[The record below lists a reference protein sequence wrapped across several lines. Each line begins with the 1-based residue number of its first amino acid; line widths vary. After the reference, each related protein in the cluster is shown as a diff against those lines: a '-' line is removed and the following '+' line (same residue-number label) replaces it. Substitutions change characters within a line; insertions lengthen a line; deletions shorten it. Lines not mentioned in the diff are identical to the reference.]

1 VRYKLKKENSDF
13 LNGIE
18 SILAS
23 RPPKLLWLIPSL
35 MGGLVLF
42 IILWLTFSQIDV
54 IVPSLGKTI
63 PSSRMILIQ
72 AKEVSTIEKINVK
85 NGQKVKKGDLL
96 VEFKNSVESF
106 DNSSMKA
113 KYETL
118 LLKKIFLEEMIKYI
132 DTNHKIKN
140 IENSEISTDLLKLA
154 NDKLNS
160 YISSYNTEIKSLN
173 VKIERVV
180 YEKKMLKTETKKLKE
195 LLPFTKNKIEQMKKL
210 VEKGLEPEISLKDL
224 EEKYIEEKSNIE
236 IKKDEIKKLATQYEI
251 AQHELIQFKNNT
263 KKELLEEFNKTTDEL
278 SMTLPEVNKS
288 NYLLESKFIY
298 AIEDG
303 FIYNLNN
310 GTNSRVVQSGEVIM
324 ELIPTSSTLEV
335 EAKVLNKDIGFVHLG
350 QEVKVK
356 IDSFKFT
363 KYGYI
368 EGIVTNIAKSSILD
382 EKLGEIYPILIE
394 LKKDIMKIDD
404 KYIKLIPGMTC
415 SVDIKIGKRRLIEYI
430 ISPMIRYKDEAL
442 REQ

>member
-1 VRYKLKKENSDF
+1 MKKENSDF
-13 LNGIE
+13 LSGIE
-18 SILAS
+18 SILS
-23 RPPKLLWLIPSL
+23 TRPSKLLWLVPSL
-35 MGGLVLF
+35 IGMLVLF

-54 IVPSLGKTI
+54 IAPSLGKTI

-72 AKEVSTIEKINVK
+72 AKETSTIEKINVK
-85 NGQKVKKGDLL
+85 NGQSVKKGDLL
-96 VEFKNSVESF
+96 VEFRNNVENF

-118 LLKKIFLEEMIKYI
+118 LLKKIFLEEMLKYI
-132 DTNHKIKN
+132 DTNNKEKE
-140 IENSEISTDLLKLA
+140 IENNEISPTLLKLV

-160 YISSYNTEIKSLN
+160 HISSYYTEIKSLN
-173 VKIERVV
+173 AKIEKVV
-180 YEKKMLKTETKKLKE
+180 FEKKMIETEVKKLLK
-195 LLPFTKNKIEQMKKL
+195 LLPFTQYKLEQMKKL

-224 EEKYIEEKSNIE
+224 EEKYIEEKSNIS
-236 IKKDEIKKLATQYEI
+236 IKEDEINKLSIQYEI
-251 AQHELIQFKNNT
+251 SKQELIQFKNNT

-278 SMTLPEVNKS
+278 STTLPEVNKS
-288 NYLLESKFIY
+288 NYLLESKVIY

-310 GTNSRVVQSGEVIM
+310 GTSGRVVQSGEVIM
-324 ELIPTSSTLEV
+324 ELIPTSSPLEV
-335 EAKVLNKDIGFVHLG
+335 EAKVLNRDIGFVHVG

-368 EGIVTNIAKSSILD
+368 EGVVTNIAKSSILD
-382 EKLGEIYPILIE
+382 EKLGEIYPVLIE
-394 LKKDIMKIDD
+394 LKKDTMRIDD
-404 KYIKLIPGMTC
+404 KNIKLIPGMTC

>member
-1 VRYKLKKENSDF
+1 MKKENSDF
-13 LNGIE
+13 LSGIE
-18 SILAS
+18 SILS
-23 RPPKLLWLIPSL
+23 TRPSKLLWLVPSL
-35 MGGLVLF
+35 IGMLVLF

-54 IVPSLGKTI
+54 IAPSLGKTI

-72 AKEVSTIEKINVK
+72 AKETSTIEKINVK
-85 NGQKVKKGDLL
+85 NGQSVKKGDLL
-96 VEFKNSVESF
+96 VEFRNNVENF

-118 LLKKIFLEEMIKYI
+118 LLKKIFLEEMLKYI
-132 DTNHKIKN
+132 DTNNKEKE
-140 IENSEISTDLLKLA
+140 IENNEISPTLLKLV

-160 YISSYNTEIKSLN
+160 HISSYYTEVKSLN
-173 VKIERVV
+173 SKIEKVV
-180 YEKKMLKTETKKLKE
+180 FEKKMIETEVKKLLK
-195 LLPFTKNKIEQMKKL
+195 LLPFTQYKLEQMKKL

-224 EEKYIEEKSNIE
+224 EEKYIEEKSNIS
-236 IKKDEIKKLATQYEI
+236 IKEDEINKLSIQYEI
-251 AQHELIQFKNNT
+251 SKQELIQFKNNT

-278 SMTLPEVNKS
+278 STTLPEVNKS
-288 NYLLESKFIY
+288 NYLLESKVIY

-310 GTNSRVVQSGEVIM
+310 GTSGRVVQSGEVIM
-324 ELIPTSSTLEV
+324 ELIPTSSPLEV
-335 EAKVLNKDIGFVHLG
+335 EAKVLNRDIGFVHVG

-368 EGIVTNIAKSSILD
+368 EGVVTNIAKSSILD
-382 EKLGEIYPILIE
+382 EKLGEIYPVLIE
-394 LKKDIMKIDD
+394 LKKDTMRIDD
-404 KYIKLIPGMTC
+404 KNIKLIPGMTC

>member
-1 VRYKLKKENSDF
+1 MKKENSDF
-13 LNGIE
+13 LSGIE
-18 SILAS
+18 SILS
-23 RPPKLLWLIPSL
+23 TRPSKLLWLVPSL
-35 MGGLVLF
+35 IGMLVLF

-54 IVPSLGKTI
+54 IAPSLGKTI

-72 AKEVSTIEKINVK
+72 AKETSTIEKINVK
-85 NGQKVKKGDLL
+85 NGQSVKKGDLL
-96 VEFKNSVESF
+96 VEFRNNVENF

-118 LLKKIFLEEMIKYI
+118 LLKKIFLEEMLKYI
-132 DTNHKIKN
+132 DTNNKEKE
-140 IENSEISTDLLKLA
+140 IENNEISPNLLKLV

-160 YISSYNTEIKSLN
+160 HISSYYTEVKSLN
-173 VKIERVV
+173 AKIEKVV
-180 YEKKMLKTETKKLKE
+180 FEKKMIETEVKKLLK
-195 LLPFTKNKIEQMKKL
+195 LLPFTQYKLEQMKKL

-224 EEKYIEEKSNIE
+224 EEKYIEEKSNIS
-236 IKKDEIKKLATQYEI
+236 IKEDEINKLSIQYEI
-251 AQHELIQFKNNT
+251 SKQELIQFKNNT

-278 SMTLPEVNKS
+278 SSTLPEVNKS
-288 NYLLESKFIY
+288 NYLLESKVIY

-310 GTNSRVVQSGEVIM
+310 GTSGRVVQSGEVIM
-324 ELIPTSSTLEV
+324 ELIPTSSPLEV
-335 EAKVLNKDIGFVHLG
+335 EAKVLNRDIGFVHVG

-368 EGIVTNIAKSSILD
+368 EGVVTNIAKSSILD
-382 EKLGEIYPILIE
+382 EKLGEIYPVLIE
-394 LKKDIMKIDD
+394 LKKDTMRIDD
-404 KYIKLIPGMTC
+404 KNIKLIPGMTC

>member
-1 VRYKLKKENSDF
+1 MKKENSDF
-13 LNGIE
+13 LSGVE
-18 SILAS
+18 SILAT

-35 MGGLVLF
+35 IGSLILF

-54 IVPSLGKTI
+54 IAPSLGKTI

-72 AKEVSTIEKINVK
+72 AKETSTIEKIYVK
-85 NGQKVKKGDLL
+85 NGQNVKKGDLL
-96 VEFKNSVESF
+96 VEFKNSVENF

-118 LLKKIFLEEMIKYI
+118 LSKKIFLEEMIKYI
-132 DTNHKIKN
+132 DTNSRIKQ
-140 IENSEISTDLLKLA
+140 IENSDISESLLKLV

-160 YISSYNTEIKSLN
+160 HISSYDTEIKSLN
-173 VKIERVV
+173 VKIEKVL
-180 YEKKMLKTETKKLKE
+180 YEKRMVETEVKKLIE
-195 LLPFTKNKIEQMKKL
+195 LIPFTKNKVEQMKKL

-224 EEKYIEEKSNIE
+224 EEKYIEEKSNID
-236 IKKDEIKKLATQYEI
+236 IKKDEIKKLSTQYEI
-251 AQHELIQFKNNT
+251 SQHELLQFKNNT
-263 KKELLEEFNKTTDEL
+263 RKELIEEFNKTTDEL
-278 SMTLPEVNKS
+278 STTLPEVNKS

-298 AIEDG
+298 AFEDG

-310 GTNSRVVQSGEVIM
+310 GTSGRVVQSGEVIM
-324 ELIPTSSTLEV
+324 ELIPTSSALEV
-335 EAKVLNKDIGFVHLG
+335 EAKVLNRDIGFVHIG

-368 EGIVTNIAKSSILD
+368 QGVVTNIAKSSILD
-382 EKLGEIYPILIE
+382 EKLGEIYPVLIE
-394 LKKDIMKIDD
+394 LKKDTMKVDD
-404 KYIKLIPGMTC
+404 KNIKLMPGMTC

>member
-1 VRYKLKKENSDF
+1 
-13 LNGIE
+13 
-18 SILAS
+18 
-23 RPPKLLWLIPSL
+23 
-35 MGGLVLF
+35 MLVLF

-54 IVPSLGKTI
+54 IAPSLGKTI

-72 AKEVSTIEKINVK
+72 AKETSTIEKINVK
-85 NGQKVKKGDLL
+85 NGQSVKKGDLL
-96 VEFKNSVESF
+96 VEFRNNVENF

-118 LLKKIFLEEMIKYI
+118 LLKKIFLEEMLKYI
-132 DTNHKIKN
+132 DTNNKEKE
-140 IENSEISTDLLKLA
+140 IENNEISPTLLKLV

-160 YISSYNTEIKSLN
+160 HISSYYTEVKSLN
-173 VKIERVV
+173 AKIEKVV
-180 YEKKMLKTETKKLKE
+180 FEKKMIETEVKKLLK
-195 LLPFTKNKIEQMKKL
+195 LLPFTQYKLEQMKKL

-224 EEKYIEEKSNIE
+224 EEKYIEEKSNIS
-236 IKKDEIKKLATQYEI
+236 IKEDEINKLSIQYEI
-251 AQHELIQFKNNT
+251 SKQELIQFKNNT

-278 SMTLPEVNKS
+278 STTLPEVNKS
-288 NYLLESKFIY
+288 NYLLESKVIY

-310 GTNSRVVQSGEVIM
+310 GTSGRVVQSGEVIM
-324 ELIPTSSTLEV
+324 ELIPTSSPLEV
-335 EAKVLNKDIGFVHLG
+335 EAKVLNRDIGFVHVG

-368 EGIVTNIAKSSILD
+368 EGVVTNIAKSSILD
-382 EKLGEIYPILIE
+382 EKLGEIYPVLIE
-394 LKKDIMKIDD
+394 LKKDTMRIDD
-404 KYIKLIPGMTC
+404 KNIKLIPGMTC

>member
-1 VRYKLKKENSDF
+1 MKKENSDF
-13 LNGIE
+13 LNGVE
-18 SILAS
+18 SILAI
-23 RPPKLLWLIPSL
+23 RPSKLLWLIPSL
-35 MGGLVLF
+35 IGGLVLF

-54 IVPSLGKTI
+54 IAPALGKTI

-72 AKEVSTIEKINVK
+72 AKEISTIEKINVK
-85 NGQKVKKGDLL
+85 NGQSVKKGDLL
-96 VEFKNSVESF
+96 VEFKNSVENF

-118 LLKKIFLEEMIKYI
+118 LLKKIFLDEMIKYI
-132 DTNHKIKN
+132 DTNHKIKK
-140 IENSEISTDLLKLA
+140 IENDEISTNLLKLV

-160 YISSYNTEIKSLN
+160 YVSSYDTEIKSLN
-173 VKIERVV
+173 VKIEKVA
-180 YEKKMLKTETKKLKE
+180 YEKKMLQTEIKKLKE
-195 LLPFTKNKIEQMKKL
+195 LLPFTKNKIEQMRKL
-210 VEKGLEPEISLKDL
+210 VEKGLEPEMSLKDL

-251 AQHELIQFKNNT
+251 AQHELVQFKNNT
-263 KKELLEEFNKTTDEL
+263 KKELLEEYNKTTDEL

-310 GTNSRVVQSGEVIM
+310 GTSSRVIQSGEVIM
-324 ELIPTSSTLEV
+324 ELIPASSPLEV

-394 LKKDIMKIDD
+394 LKKDTMKVDD
-404 KYIKLIPGMTC
+404 KYIKLMPGMTC

>member
-1 VRYKLKKENSDF
+1 MKKENSDF
-13 LNGIE
+13 LIGIE
-18 SILAS
+18 SILAT
-23 RPPKLLWLIPSL
+23 RPSKLLWLVPSL
-35 MGGLVLF
+35 IGSLVLF

-54 IVPSLGKTI
+54 IAPSLGKTI

-72 AKEVSTIEKINVK
+72 AKETSTIEKINVK
-85 NGQKVKKGDLL
+85 NGENVKKGTLL
-96 VEFKNSVESF
+96 VEFKNSLENF
-106 DNSSMKA
+106 DNNSMKA

-118 LLKKIFLEEMIKYI
+118 LLKKVFLDEMIRYI
-132 DTNHKIKN
+132 DTNNKIKT
-140 IENSEISTDLLKLA
+140 IENSEISSNLLKLA

-160 YISSYNTEIKSLN
+160 HISSYDTEIKSLN
-173 VKIERVV
+173 VKIEKVV
-180 YEKKMLKTETKKLKE
+180 YEKKMVETEVRKLLE
-195 LLPFTKNKIEQMKKL
+195 LLPFTQYKLEQMKKL

-224 EEKYIEEKSNIE
+224 EEKYIEQKSNIS
-236 IKKDEIKKLATQYEI
+236 IKQDEIKKLSTQYEI
-251 AQHELIQFKNNT
+251 SKHELMQFKNNT
-263 KKELLEEFNKTTDEL
+263 RKELLEEFNKTTDEL
-278 SMTLPEVNKS
+278 NTTLPEVDKS

-310 GTNSRVVQSGEVIM
+310 GTSGRVVQSGEVIM
-324 ELIPTSSTLEV
+324 ELIPTSSALEV
-335 EAKVLNKDIGFVHLG
+335 EAKVLNRDIGFVHLG

-368 EGIVTNIAKSSILD
+368 DGIVTNIAKSSILD
-382 EKLGEIYPILIE
+382 EKLGEIYPVLIE
-394 LKKDIMKIDD
+394 LKNDTMKIDD
-404 KYIKLIPGMTC
+404 NYIKLMPGMTC

>member
-1 VRYKLKKENSDF
+1 MKKDNSDF

-18 SILAS
+18 SILAT
-23 RPPKLLWLIPSL
+23 RPSKLLWLVPSL
-35 MGGLVLF
+35 IGSLVIF

-54 IVPSLGKTI
+54 IAPSLGKTI

-72 AKEVSTIEKINVK
+72 AKETSIIEKVYVK
-85 NGQKVKKGDLL
+85 NGQNVKKDDLL
-96 VEFKNSVESF
+96 VEFKNNVENF
-106 DNSSMKA
+106 ENNSMKA

-132 DTNHKIKN
+132 DTNIKVKEIIN
-140 IENSEISTDLLKLA
+140 PDISESLIKLL
-154 NDKLNS
+154 NDKLISN
-160 YISSYNTEIKSLN
+160 ISSYDTEIRSLN
-173 VKIERVV
+173 VKVEKVL
-180 YEKKMLKTETKKLKE
+180 YEKRMVETEIKKLTE
-195 LLPFTKNKIEQMKKL
+195 LLPFTQYKLEQMKKL

-224 EEKYIEEKSNIE
+224 EEKYIEERSNIN
-236 IKKDEIKKLATQYEI
+236 IKKDEIKKLSTQYEI
-251 AQHELIQFKNNT
+251 SEQELMQFKNNT

-278 SMTLPEVNKS
+278 NTTLPEVNKS
-288 NYLLESKFIY
+288 NYLLESKYIY
-298 AIEDG
+298 ASEDG

-310 GTNSRVVQSGEVIM
+310 GTSGRVIQSGEVVM
-324 ELIPTSSTLEV
+324 ELIPTSSPLEV
-335 EAKVLNKDIGFVHLG
+335 EAKVLNRDIGFIHIG

-368 EGIVTNIAKSSILD
+368 EGVITNIAKSSVLD
-382 EKLGEIYPILIE
+382 EKLGEIYPVLIE
-394 LKKDIMKIDD
+394 LKTDTMKIDN
-404 KYIKLIPGMTC
+404 KHIKLMPGMTC

-430 ISPMIRYKDEAL
+430 ISPMIRYKDEAM

>member
-1 VRYKLKKENSDF
+1 MKKENSDF
-13 LNGIE
+13 LSGIE
-18 SILAS
+18 SILS
-23 RPPKLLWLIPSL
+23 TRPSKLLWLVPSL
-35 MGGLVLF
+35 IGMLVLF

-54 IVPSLGKTI
+54 IAPSLGKTI

-72 AKEVSTIEKINVK
+72 AKETSTIEKINVK
-85 NGQKVKKGDLL
+85 NGQSVKKGDLL
-96 VEFKNSVESF
+96 VEFRNNVENF

-118 LLKKIFLEEMIKYI
+118 LLKKIFLEEMLKYI
-132 DTNHKIKN
+132 DTNNKEKE
-140 IENSEISTDLLKLA
+140 IENNEISPTLLKLV

-160 YISSYNTEIKSLN
+160 HISSYYTEIKSLN
-173 VKIERVV
+173 AKIEKVV
-180 YEKKMLKTETKKLKE
+180 FEKKMIETEVKKLLK
-195 LLPFTKNKIEQMKKL
+195 LLPFTQYKLEQMKKL

-224 EEKYIEEKSNIE
+224 EEKYIEEKSNIS
-236 IKKDEIKKLATQYEI
+236 IKEDEINKLSIQYEI
-251 AQHELIQFKNNT
+251 SKQELIQFKNNT

-278 SMTLPEVNKS
+278 STTLPEVNKS
-288 NYLLESKFIY
+288 NYLLKSKFIY

-310 GTNSRVVQSGEVIM
+310 GTSGRVVQSGEVIM
-324 ELIPTSSTLEV
+324 ELIPTSSPLEV
-335 EAKVLNKDIGFVHLG
+335 EAKVLNRDIGFVHVG

-368 EGIVTNIAKSSILD
+368 EGVVTNIAKSSILD
-382 EKLGEIYPILIE
+382 EKLGEIYPVLIE
-394 LKKDIMKIDD
+394 LKKDTMRIDD
-404 KYIKLIPGMTC
+404 KNIKLIPGMTC

>member
-1 VRYKLKKENSDF
+1 MKKENSDF
-13 LNGIE
+13 LSGIE
-18 SILAS
+18 SILS
-23 RPPKLLWLIPSL
+23 TRPSKLLWLVPSL
-35 MGGLVLF
+35 IGMLVLF

-54 IVPSLGKTI
+54 IAPSLGKTI

-72 AKEVSTIEKINVK
+72 AKETSTIEKINVK
-85 NGQKVKKGDLL
+85 NGQSVKKGDLL
-96 VEFKNSVESF
+96 VEFRNNVENF

-118 LLKKIFLEEMIKYI
+118 LLKKIFLEEMLKYI
-132 DTNHKIKN
+132 DTNNKEKE
-140 IENSEISTDLLKLA
+140 IENNEISPNLLKLV

-160 YISSYNTEIKSLN
+160 HISSYYTEVKSLN
-173 VKIERVV
+173 SKIEKVV
-180 YEKKMLKTETKKLKE
+180 FEKKMIETEVKKLLK
-195 LLPFTKNKIEQMKKL
+195 LLPFTQYKLEQMKKL

-224 EEKYIEEKSNIE
+224 EEKYIEEKSNIS
-236 IKKDEIKKLATQYEI
+236 IKEDEINKLSIQYEI
-251 AQHELIQFKNNT
+251 SKQELIQFKNNT

-278 SMTLPEVNKS
+278 STTLPEVNKS
-288 NYLLESKFIY
+288 NYLLESKVIY

-310 GTNSRVVQSGEVIM
+310 GTSGRVVQSGEVIM
-324 ELIPTSSTLEV
+324 ELIPTSSPLEV
-335 EAKVLNKDIGFVHLG
+335 EAKVLNRDIGFVHVG

-368 EGIVTNIAKSSILD
+368 EGVVTNIAKSSILD
-382 EKLGEIYPILIE
+382 EKLGEIYPVLIE
-394 LKKDIMKIDD
+394 LKKDTMRIDD
-404 KYIKLIPGMTC
+404 KNIKLIPGMTC
-415 SVDIKIGKRRLIEYI
+415 SVDIKIGKRRLIGYI

>member
-1 VRYKLKKENSDF
+1 MKKENSDF
-13 LNGIE
+13 LSGIE
-18 SILAS
+18 SILS
-23 RPPKLLWLIPSL
+23 TRPSKLLWLVPSL
-35 MGGLVLF
+35 IGMLVLF

-54 IVPSLGKTI
+54 IAPSLGKTI

-72 AKEVSTIEKINVK
+72 AKETSTIEKINVK
-85 NGQKVKKGDLL
+85 NGQSVKKGDLL
-96 VEFKNSVESF
+96 VEFRNNVENF

-118 LLKKIFLEEMIKYI
+118 LLKKIFLEEMLKYI
-132 DTNHKIKN
+132 DTNNKEKE
-140 IENSEISTDLLKLA
+140 IENNEISPNLLKLV

-160 YISSYNTEIKSLN
+160 HISSYYTEVKKKKK
-173 VKIERVV
+173 KIEKVV
-180 YEKKMLKTETKKLKE
+180 FEKKMIETEVKKLLK
-195 LLPFTKNKIEQMKKL
+195 LLPFTQYKLEQMKKL

-224 EEKYIEEKSNIE
+224 EEKYIEEKSNIS
-236 IKKDEIKKLATQYEI
+236 IKEDEINKLSIQYEI
-251 AQHELIQFKNNT
+251 SKQELIQFKNNT

-278 SMTLPEVNKS
+278 STTLPEVNKS
-288 NYLLESKFIY
+288 NYLLESKVIY

-310 GTNSRVVQSGEVIM
+310 GTSGRVVQSGEVIM
-324 ELIPTSSTLEV
+324 ELIPTSSPLEV
-335 EAKVLNKDIGFVHLG
+335 EAKVLNRDIGFVHVG

-368 EGIVTNIAKSSILD
+368 EGVVTNIAKSSILD
-382 EKLGEIYPILIE
+382 EKLGEIYPVLIE
-394 LKKDIMKIDD
+394 LKKDTMRIDD
-404 KYIKLIPGMTC
+404 KNIKLIPGMTC

>member
-1 VRYKLKKENSDF
+1 MKKENSDF
-13 LNGIE
+13 LSGIE
-18 SILAS
+18 SILS
-23 RPPKLLWLIPSL
+23 TRPSKLLWLVPSL
-35 MGGLVLF
+35 IGMLVLF

-54 IVPSLGKTI
+54 IAPSLGKTI

-72 AKEVSTIEKINVK
+72 AKETSTIEKINVK
-85 NGQKVKKGDLL
+85 NGQSVKKGDLL
-96 VEFKNSVESF
+96 VEFRNNVENF

-118 LLKKIFLEEMIKYI
+118 LLKKIFLEEMLKYI
-132 DTNHKIKN
+132 DTNNKEKE
-140 IENSEISTDLLKLA
+140 IENNEISPNLLKLV

-160 YISSYNTEIKSLN
+160 HISSYYTEVKSLN
-173 VKIERVV
+173 AKIEKVV
-180 YEKKMLKTETKKLKE
+180 FEKKMIETEVKKLLK
-195 LLPFTKNKIEQMKKL
+195 LLPFTQYKLEQMKKL

-224 EEKYIEEKSNIE
+224 EEKYIEEKSNIS
-236 IKKDEIKKLATQYEI
+236 IKEDEINKLSIQYEI
-251 AQHELIQFKNNT
+251 SKQELIQFKNNT

-278 SMTLPEVNKS
+278 STTLPEVNKS
-288 NYLLESKFIY
+288 NYLLESKVIY

-310 GTNSRVVQSGEVIM
+310 GTSGRVVQSGEVIM
-324 ELIPTSSTLEV
+324 ELIPTSSPLEV
-335 EAKVLNKDIGFVHLG
+335 EAKVLNRDIGFVHVG

-368 EGIVTNIAKSSILD
+368 EGVVTNIAKSSILD
-382 EKLGEIYPILIE
+382 EKLGEIYPVLIE
-394 LKKDIMKIDD
+394 LKKDTMRIDD
-404 KYIKLIPGMTC
+404 KNIKLIPGMTY

>member
-1 VRYKLKKENSDF
+1 MKKENSDF
-13 LNGIE
+13 LSGIE
-18 SILAS
+18 SILS
-23 RPPKLLWLIPSL
+23 TRPSKLLWLVPSL
-35 MGGLVLF
+35 IGMLVLF

-54 IVPSLGKTI
+54 IAPSLGKTI

-72 AKEVSTIEKINVK
+72 AKETSTIEKINVK
-85 NGQKVKKGDLL
+85 NGQSVKKGDLL
-96 VEFKNSVESF
+96 VEFRNNVENF

-118 LLKKIFLEEMIKYI
+118 LLKKIFLEEMLKYI
-132 DTNHKIKN
+132 DTNNKEKE
-140 IENSEISTDLLKLA
+140 IENNEISPNLLKLV

-160 YISSYNTEIKSLN
+160 HISSYYTEVKSLN
-173 VKIERVV
+173 AKIEKVV
-180 YEKKMLKTETKKLKE
+180 FEKKMIETEVKKLLK
-195 LLPFTKNKIEQMKKL
+195 LLPFTQYKLEQMKKL

-224 EEKYIEEKSNIE
+224 EEKYIEEKSNIS
-236 IKKDEIKKLATQYEI
+236 IKEDEINKLSIQYEI
-251 AQHELIQFKNNT
+251 SKQELIQFKNNT

-278 SMTLPEVNKS
+278 STTLPEVNKS
-288 NYLLESKFIY
+288 NYLLESKVIY

-310 GTNSRVVQSGEVIM
+310 GTSGRVVQSGEVIM
-324 ELIPTSSTLEV
+324 ELIPTSSPLEV
-335 EAKVLNKDIGFVHLG
+335 EAKVLNRDIGFVHVG
-350 QEVKVK
+350 QGVKVK

-368 EGIVTNIAKSSILD
+368 EGVVTNIAKSSILD
-382 EKLGEIYPILIE
+382 EKLGEIYPVLIE
-394 LKKDIMKIDD
+394 LKKDTMRIDD
-404 KYIKLIPGMTC
+404 KNIKLIPGMTC

>member
-1 VRYKLKKENSDF
+1 MKKENSDF
-13 LNGIE
+13 LSGRE
-18 SILAS
+18 SILS
-23 RPPKLLWLIPSL
+23 TRPSKLLWLVPSL
-35 MGGLVLF
+35 IGMLVLF

-54 IVPSLGKTI
+54 IAPSLGKTI

-72 AKEVSTIEKINVK
+72 AKETSTIEKINVK
-85 NGQKVKKGDLL
+85 NGQSVKKGDLL
-96 VEFKNSVESF
+96 VEFRNNVENF

-118 LLKKIFLEEMIKYI
+118 LLKKIFLEEMLKYI
-132 DTNHKIKN
+132 DTNNKEKE
-140 IENSEISTDLLKLA
+140 IENNEISPNLLKLV

-160 YISSYNTEIKSLN
+160 HISSYYTEVKSLN
-173 VKIERVV
+173 AKIEKVV
-180 YEKKMLKTETKKLKE
+180 FEKKMIETEVKKLLK
-195 LLPFTKNKIEQMKKL
+195 LLPFTQYKLEQMKKL

-224 EEKYIEEKSNIE
+224 EEKYIEEKSNIS
-236 IKKDEIKKLATQYEI
+236 IKEDEINKLSIQYEI
-251 AQHELIQFKNNT
+251 SKQELIQFKNNT

-278 SMTLPEVNKS
+278 STTLPEVNKS
-288 NYLLESKFIY
+288 NYLLESKVIY

-310 GTNSRVVQSGEVIM
+310 GTSGRVVQSGEVIM
-324 ELIPTSSTLEV
+324 ELIPTSSPLEV
-335 EAKVLNKDIGFVHLG
+335 EAKVLNRDIGFVHVG

-368 EGIVTNIAKSSILD
+368 EGVVTNIAKSSILD
-382 EKLGEIYPILIE
+382 EKLGEIYPVLIE
-394 LKKDIMKIDD
+394 LKKDTMRIDD
-404 KYIKLIPGMTC
+404 KNIKLIPGMTC

>member
-1 VRYKLKKENSDF
+1 
-13 LNGIE
+13 
-18 SILAS
+18 
-23 RPPKLLWLIPSL
+23 
-35 MGGLVLF
+35 
-42 IILWLTFSQIDV
+42 
-54 IVPSLGKTI
+54 
-63 PSSRMILIQ
+63 MILIQ
-72 AKEVSTIEKINVK
+72 AKETSTIEKINVK
-85 NGQKVKKGDLL
+85 NGQSVKKGDLL
-96 VEFKNSVESF
+96 VEFRNNVENF

-118 LLKKIFLEEMIKYI
+118 LLKKIFLEEMLKYI
-132 DTNHKIKN
+132 DTNNKEKE
-140 IENSEISTDLLKLA
+140 IENNEISPNLLKLV

-160 YISSYNTEIKSLN
+160 HISSYYTEVKSLN
-173 VKIERVV
+173 AKIEKVV
-180 YEKKMLKTETKKLKE
+180 FEKKMIETEVKKLLK
-195 LLPFTKNKIEQMKKL
+195 LLPFTQYKLEQMKKL

-224 EEKYIEEKSNIE
+224 EEKYIEEKSNIS
-236 IKKDEIKKLATQYEI
+236 IKEDEINKLSIQYEI
-251 AQHELIQFKNNT
+251 SKQELIQFKNNT

-278 SMTLPEVNKS
+278 STTLPEVNKS
-288 NYLLESKFIY
+288 NYLLESKVIY

-310 GTNSRVVQSGEVIM
+310 GTSGRVVQSGEVIM
-324 ELIPTSSTLEV
+324 ELIPTSSPLEV
-335 EAKVLNKDIGFVHLG
+335 EAKVLNRDIGFVHVG

-368 EGIVTNIAKSSILD
+368 EGVVTNIAKSSILD
-382 EKLGEIYPILIE
+382 EKLGEIYPVLIE
-394 LKKDIMKIDD
+394 LKKDTMRIDD
-404 KYIKLIPGMTC
+404 KNIKLIPGMTC

>member
-1 VRYKLKKENSDF
+1 MKKENSDF
-13 LNGIE
+13 LSGIE
-18 SILAS
+18 SILS
-23 RPPKLLWLIPSL
+23 TRPSKLLWLVPSL
-35 MGGLVLF
+35 IGMLVLF

-54 IVPSLGKTI
+54 IAPSLGKTI

-72 AKEVSTIEKINVK
+72 AKETSTIEKINVK
-85 NGQKVKKGDLL
+85 NGQSVKKGDLL
-96 VEFKNSVESF
+96 VEFRNNVENF

-118 LLKKIFLEEMIKYI
+118 LLKKIFLEEMLKYI
-132 DTNHKIKN
+132 DTNNKEKE
-140 IENSEISTDLLKLA
+140 IENNEISPNLLKLV

-160 YISSYNTEIKSLN
+160 HISSYYTEVKSLN
-173 VKIERVV
+173 AKIEKVV
-180 YEKKMLKTETKKLKE
+180 FEKKMIETEVKKLLK
-195 LLPFTKNKIEQMKKL
+195 LLPFTQYKLEQMKKL

-224 EEKYIEEKSNIE
+224 EEKYIEEKSNIS
-236 IKKDEIKKLATQYEI
+236 IKEDEINKLSIQYEI
-251 AQHELIQFKNNT
+251 SKQELIQFKNNT

-278 SMTLPEVNKS
+278 STTLPEVNKS
-288 NYLLESKFIY
+288 NYLLESKVIY

-310 GTNSRVVQSGEVIM
+310 GTSGRVVQSGEVIM
-324 ELIPTSSTLEV
+324 ELIPTSSPLEV
-335 EAKVLNKDIGFVHLG
+335 EAKVLNRDIGFVHVG

-368 EGIVTNIAKSSILD
+368 EGVVTNIAKSSILD
-382 EKLGEIYPILIE
+382 EKLGEIYPVLIE
-394 LKKDIMKIDD
+394 LKKDTMRIDD
-404 KYIKLIPGMTC
+404 KNIKLIPGMTC

>member
-1 VRYKLKKENSDF
+1 MKKENSDF
-13 LNGIE
+13 LSGIE
-18 SILAS
+18 SILS
-23 RPPKLLWLIPSL
+23 TRPSKLLWLVPSL
-35 MGGLVLF
+35 IGMLVLF

-54 IVPSLGKTI
+54 IAPSLGKTI

-72 AKEVSTIEKINVK
+72 AKETSTIEKINVK
-85 NGQKVKKGDLL
+85 NGQSVKKGDLL
-96 VEFKNSVESF
+96 VEFRNNVENF

-118 LLKKIFLEEMIKYI
+118 LLKKIFLEEMLKYI
-132 DTNHKIKN
+132 DTNNKEKE
-140 IENSEISTDLLKLA
+140 IENNEISPNLLKLV

-160 YISSYNTEIKSLN
+160 HISSYYTEVKSLN
-173 VKIERVV
+173 AKIEKVV
-180 YEKKMLKTETKKLKE
+180 FEKKMIETEVKKLLK
-195 LLPFTKNKIEQMKKL
+195 LLPFTQYKLEQMKKL

-224 EEKYIEEKSNIE
+224 EEKYIEEKSNIS
-236 IKKDEIKKLATQYEI
+236 IKEDEINKLSIQYEI
-251 AQHELIQFKNNT
+251 SKQELIQFKNNT

-278 SMTLPEVNKS
+278 STTLPEVNKS
-288 NYLLESKFIY
+288 NYLLESKVIY

-310 GTNSRVVQSGEVIM
+310 GTSGRVVQSGEVIM
-324 ELIPTSSTLEV
+324 ELIPTSSPLEV
-335 EAKVLNKDIGFVHLG
+335 EAKVLNRDIGFVHVG

-368 EGIVTNIAKSSILD
+368 EGVVTNIAKSSILD
-382 EKLGEIYPILIE
+382 EKLGEIYPVLIE
-394 LKKDIMKIDD
+394 LKKDTMRIDD
-404 KYIKLIPGMTC
+404 KNIKLIPGMTC

-430 ISPMIRYKDEAL
+430 ISPMIRY
-442 REQ
+442 

>member
-1 VRYKLKKENSDF
+1 MKKENSDF
-13 LNGIE
+13 LSGIE
-18 SILAS
+18 SILS
-23 RPPKLLWLIPSL
+23 TRPSKLLWLVPSL
-35 MGGLVLF
+35 IGMLVLF

-54 IVPSLGKTI
+54 IAPSLGKTI

-72 AKEVSTIEKINVK
+72 AKETSTIEKINVK
-85 NGQKVKKGDLL
+85 NGQSVKKGDLL
-96 VEFKNSVESF
+96 VEFRNNVENF

-118 LLKKIFLEEMIKYI
+118 LLKKIFLEEMLKYI
-132 DTNHKIKN
+132 DTNNKEKE
-140 IENSEISTDLLKLA
+140 IENNEISPNLLKLV

-160 YISSYNTEIKSLN
+160 HISSYYTEVKSLN
-173 VKIERVV
+173 AKIEKVV
-180 YEKKMLKTETKKLKE
+180 FEKKMIETEVKKLLK
-195 LLPFTKNKIEQMKKL
+195 LLPFTQYKLEQMKKL

-224 EEKYIEEKSNIE
+224 EEKYIEEKSNIS
-236 IKKDEIKKLATQYEI
+236 IKEDEINKLSIQYEI
-251 AQHELIQFKNNT
+251 SKQELIQFKNNT

-278 SMTLPEVNKS
+278 STTLPEVNKS
-288 NYLLESKFIY
+288 NYLLESKVIY

-310 GTNSRVVQSGEVIM
+310 GTSGRVAQSGEVIM
-324 ELIPTSSTLEV
+324 ELIPTSSPLEV
-335 EAKVLNKDIGFVHLG
+335 EAKVLNRDIGFVHVG

-368 EGIVTNIAKSSILD
+368 EGVVTNIAKSSILD
-382 EKLGEIYPILIE
+382 EKLGEIYPVLIE
-394 LKKDIMKIDD
+394 LKKDTMRIDD
-404 KYIKLIPGMTC
+404 KNIKLIPGMTC